1 MTLPRNSEGGSFGP
15 MMAAQCKMARVALG
29 LGVHELA
36 ARAGVS
42 PHTVHRLEKGGELLL
57 RTTGAIRLALEFAG
71 AELFPDGAVRL
82 RKGRPAG
89 RR

>member
-1 MTLPRNSEGGSFGP
+1 

-42 PHTVHRLEKGGELLL
+42 HDTVYRLEKGGELQP
-57 RTTGAIRLALEFAG
+57 RTTRAIRLALEFAA